1 MGDIMTEENT
11 VRKLVEGDMGKELN
25 AERVVNALTE
35 MEGEDGRAIGRDLGR
50 VVGCGL
56 GMLVG
61 RRVGA
66 SLGDRL
72 EHRLE
77 APEASEEESEAEP
90 TREQLV
96 LQRVQEVLEVSKEEA
111 QEILATASSLGMES
125 ADGEGESTEDERQA
139 ETADDEAEADEA
151 DRSEEDESKES
162 QSKDESGE
170 QEVTDDS
177 GDENEAEDDS
187 DEEAEP
193 SVELDQLSNDD
204 LQMLANDLMD
214 ELDRRKAAQ

>member
-1 MGDIMTEENT
+1 MTEENT

-35 MEGEDGRAIGRDLGR
+35 MEGENGQAIGRDLGR

-96 LQRVQEVLEVSKEEA
+96 LQRVQEVLEVSKEDA
-111 QEILATASSLGMES
+111 QDILATASSIGMES
-125 ADGEGESTEDERQA
+125 ADGESESSEEDEQPA
-139 ETADDEAEADEA
+139 ETADDEAGADK
-151 DRSEEDESKES
+151 SEEDGSKES

-177 GDENEAEDDS
+177 GDESEAEDDS
-187 DEEAEP
+187 DAEGEP
-193 SVELDQLSNDD
+193 TVELDQLSNDD
-204 LQMLANDLMD
+204 LQVLANDLME